1 MTGISVTTKHENSGE
16 RAHNGIRHCA
26 SPLVGFSTTNS
37 TRAGEPTLSWNQL
50 RSNPLNERYRDFTPP
65 SDRPA
70 LESGGSREESQR
82 LSGTTVRHWNFDPLE
97 RRLPFRV
104 KHRTKPDN
112 CLNDEHAVR
121 SQAKGSGFERRA
133 KRHSFKDELACD

>member
-50 RSNPLNERYRDFTPP
+50 RSNPLNERYRDVSTVIA
-65 SDRPA
+65 RKRITA
-70 LESGGSREESQR
+70 LKSFLIYVSV
-82 LSGTTVRHWNFDPLE
+82 LALVRGLALI
-97 RRLPFRV
+97 RR
-104 KHRTKPDN
+104 
-112 CLNDEHAVR
+112 
-121 SQAKGSGFERRA
+121 
-133 KRHSFKDELACD
+133 